1 MHCEVKNMSISRV
14 ISTSDIVVIIVGIAL
29 ILMGALI
36 ATIYTGVSK
45 LTIQEFQNLTKA
57 TLTDYTSTV
66 SSYIGPV
73 FSMLGLVLIVA
84 AVVHIIFALWQ
95 ALKEQNTMASHM

>member
-1 MHCEVKNMSISRV
+1 MHCEVKNMASRV
-14 ISTSDIVVIIVGIAL
+14 ISTSDVVVIIVGIAL

-45 LTIQEFQNLTKA
+45 LTIQQFQNLTKT

-66 SSYIGPV
+66 SSFIGPV

-95 ALKEQNTMASHM
+95 ALKEQQSLASHM